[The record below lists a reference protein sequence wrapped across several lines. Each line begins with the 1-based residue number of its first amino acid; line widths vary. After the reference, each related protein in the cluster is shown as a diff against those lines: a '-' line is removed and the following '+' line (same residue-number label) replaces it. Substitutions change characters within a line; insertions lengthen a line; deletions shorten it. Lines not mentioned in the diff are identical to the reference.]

1 MKCTYVYARFVIGFS
16 LFLSLFLP
24 YTLNLGTPWANYS
37 INGISRKSKNTG
49 KNIVS
54 DKCVSVPKI
63 LLSDGLHVAQTLQ
76 GLGDFLKFIQMVF
89 VSQTFHQKIQ

>member
-49 KNIVS
+49 KNTVS
-54 DKCVSVPKI
+54 DKCVSVPKFYCPMGYTWHKHSRGWEI
-63 LLSDGLHVAQTLQ
+63 S
-76 GLGDFLKFIQMVF
+76 
-89 VSQTFHQKIQ
+89 